1 MQIFYAPGI
10 KGDMYILDENESK
23 HSVRVL
29 RLNKGDIVRLI
40 DGKGDL
46 YEGIITDP
54 DPKGCSVKIK
64 NVIHEFEKRNYSLH
78 IAISPLKNPDRFE
91 WFVEKS
97 VELGIDEITPLI
109 CKNSEKQ
116 NVRQERINNIII
128 SAMKQSLKA
137 KITRLNTPADFSDFI
152 TNKQPGILMIAHCNN
167 SLERKGIANIYK
179 RGENAVILIGPEGDF
194 SSEEITSATKK
205 GYISVH
211 LGQARLRTETA
222 GIAACHSVY
231 FINQ

>member
-10 KGDMYILDENESK
+10 RGDNFILDENESK

-29 RLNKGDIVRLI
+29 RLSKGDPVRLI
-40 DGKGDL
+40 DGNGNL
-46 YEGIITDP
+46 YEGVITDP
-54 DPKGCSVKIK
+54 DPNGCSVHIK
-64 NVIHEFEKRNYSLH
+64 NIIHGFEKRNYSLH

-109 CKNSEKQ
+109 CRNSEKQ
-116 NVRQERINNIII
+116 SVRHDRINNLII

-137 KITRLNTPADFSDFI
+137 KITRLNTPSTFNDF
-152 TNKQPGILMIAHCNN
+152 TATGHPGTLMIAHCYN
-167 SLERKGIANIYK
+167 SFEREGIANIYK
-179 RGENAVILIGPEGDF
+179 KGENALILIGPEGDF
-194 SSEEITSATKK
+194 STEEIISATEK
-205 GYISVH
+205 GYIPVH

>member
-152 TNKQPGILMIAHCNN
+152 TNEQPGTLMIAHCNN